1 MGKNGAKNGWIS
13 DHCKEEESWI
23 IKRNQTDFGSY
34 RFDCKD
40 TRKCAV
46 PEQRKDKCF
55 RHDR

>member
-1 MGKNGAKNGWIS
+1 MGQKMDEYLS